1 MKKLLCFLMVAV
13 VLLSG
18 CATKRLDTKNETPLE
33 FTVVDR
39 EQIPEEL
46 LAIIGERKAAEF
58 SMTYSL
64 DGYLYIA
71 VGYGT
76 RDTGGYSISVDKL
89 CETDTSIVID
99 TTLIG
104 PKSGEPVNKMAT
116 YPFVVVKLEFRDKN
130 VIFE

>member
-1 MKKLLCFLMVAV
+1 MKKIIFFLMIAAI
-13 VLLSG
+13 LLSG
-18 CATKRLDTKNETPLE
+18 CTGKRMKTDNRQSLE

-39 EQIPEEL
+39 EQMPPEL
-46 LAIIGERKAAEF
+46 LSIITERKSDEF

-71 VGYGT
+71 VGYGV
-76 RDTGGYSISVDKL
+76 RETGGYSVSVNEL
-89 CETDTSIVID
+89 CETDTSIIIN

-116 YPFVVVKLEFRDKN
+116 YPYVVVKLEYKDKN

>member
-1 MKKLLCFLMVAV
+1 MKKILFFLMAV
-13 VLLSG
+13 VVLSSG
-18 CATKRLDTKNETPLE
+18 CTAKKIDIINRQSLE

-39 EQIPEEL
+39 EQIPPEL
-46 LAIIGERKAAEF
+46 LSIINERKTEEF

-64 DGYLYIA
+64 EGYLYIA

-76 RDTGGYSISVDKL
+76 KDTGGYSISVDEL
-89 CETDTSIVID
+89 CETDTSIIID

-116 YPFVVVKLEFRDKN
+116 YPYVVVKLEFRDKN

>member
-1 MKKLLCFLMVAV
+1 MKKIVCLLMALAIFF
-13 VLLSG
+13 SG
-18 CATKRLDTKNETPLE
+18 CTRQRVEMDDRKALE
-33 FTVVDR
+33 FTVVDKA
-39 EQIPEEL
+39 QIPMEL
-46 LAIIGERKAAEF
+46 VSIISERRADEF

-71 VGYGT
+71 VGYGA
-76 RDTGGYSISVDKL
+76 RETGGYSISVDEL
-89 CETDTSIVID
+89 CETDTSIIID

-116 YPFVVVKLEFRDKN
+116 YPYVVVKIEYKDKN

>member
-1 MKKLLCFLMVAV
+1 MRKIFCFFIAMVL
-13 VLLSG
+13 LLSG
-18 CATKRLDTKNETPLE
+18 CTSKRIDTKNRQSLE

-46 LAIIGERKAAEF
+46 VSIINERKTEEF

-64 DGYLYIA
+64 EGYLYIA

-76 RDTGGYSISVDKL
+76 KDTGGYSISVDEL
-89 CETDTSIVID
+89 SETDTSVIIN

-116 YPFVVVKLEFRDKN
+116 YPYVVVKLEFRDKN

>member
-1 MKKLLCFLMVAV
+1 MKKLFCFWLV
-13 VLLSG
+13 VIVWLSG
-18 CATKRLDTKNETPLE
+18 CSAKGIDTENERPLS

-46 LAIIGERKAAEF
+46 LSIITERKADEF

-64 DGYLYIA
+64 EGYLYIA
-71 VGYGT
+71 VGYGAM
-76 RDTGGYSISVDKL
+76 DTGGYSISVDRL
-89 CETDTSIVID
+89 CETDTSIIID

-104 PKSGEPVNKMAT
+104 PKSDEPVNKMAT
-116 YPFVVVKLEFRDKN
+116 CPYVVVKLEFMDKN

>member
-1 MKKLLCFLMVAV
+1 MKKIFCFFIAMVL
-13 VLLSG
+13 LLSG
-18 CATKRLDTKNETPLE
+18 CTSKRIDTENRQSLE

-46 LAIIGERKAAEF
+46 VSIINERKTEEF

-64 DGYLYIA
+64 AGYLYIA
-71 VGYGT
+71 VGYGAK
-76 RDTGGYSISVDKL
+76 DTGGYSISVDEL
-89 CETDTSIVID
+89 SETDTSVIIN

>member
-18 CATKRLDTKNETPLE
+18 CTTKRLDTKNETPLE

-104 PKSGEPVNKMAT
+104 PKSE
-116 YPFVVVKLEFRDKN
+116 
-130 VIFE
+130 